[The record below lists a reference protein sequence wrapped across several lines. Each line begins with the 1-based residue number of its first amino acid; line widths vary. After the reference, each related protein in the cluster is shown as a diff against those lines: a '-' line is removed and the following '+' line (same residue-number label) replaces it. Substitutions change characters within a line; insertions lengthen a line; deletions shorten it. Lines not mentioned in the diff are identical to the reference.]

1 MGANARV
8 RGAMQKR
15 VAARK
20 SGGKSLDRRGWHA
33 WGSGGRGDRARG
45 WTSASAHSKKKN
57 HLHGNS
63 KPGFQSIKGCTHAA
77 AHTEGRNK

>member
-1 MGANARV
+1 VSRGRCERRDAEEGCSEKIGREEPASGADARRVLGGGLARV
-8 RGAMQKR
+8 RTQ
-15 VAARK
+15 
-20 SGGKSLDRRGWHA
+20 
-33 WGSGGRGDRARG
+33 
-45 WTSASAHSKKKN
+45 KKN

>member
-1 MGANARV
+1 MHGEAGGGGEGTALGGGLARV
-8 RGAMQKR
+8 RTQK
-15 VAARK
+15 K
-20 SGGKSLDRRGWHA
+20 
-33 WGSGGRGDRARG
+33 
-45 WTSASAHSKKKN
+45 KKKN